1 MNLAA
6 TPRSQLKARRS
17 SYSGLNAAHLTTAP
31 MRTSWFLLL
40 PLLAACNSTPI
51 TEGTGTPPTATGRP
65 NPPAESTPG
74 RPAPDTAA
82 AKAVSARRDTLRQ
95 VREQHNFSKPNG
107 PADKFQLVFRG
118 PSILEGTGEFTITD
132 PSGQVIFREML
143 TEPDLEAAL
152 VYGMKNPAAT
162 RAERETFVLRR
173 IDRFFL
179 PSQFHAPAVA
189 AKAPFPGGLA
199 NLERATWTD
208 LRKRPDAIG
217 FDYLKGKEDRRVI
230 AWSELKK
237 QTVRVR

>member
-1 MNLAA
+1 
-6 TPRSQLKARRS
+6 
-17 SYSGLNAAHLTTAP
+17 

-40 PLLAACNSTPI
+40 PLLAACNSTPT
-51 TEGTGTPPTATGRP
+51 TEGTGTPPTAAGRP
-65 NPPAESTPG
+65 NPPVDAAPG
-74 RPAPDTAA
+74 RAAPDTAA

-95 VREQHNFSKPNG
+95 VREQRNFSKPNG
-107 PADKFQLVFRG
+107 PADLFRLVFRG
-118 PSILEGTGEFTITD
+118 PSILEGTGEFSITD

-152 VYGMKNPAAT
+152 VYELEGPSAT

-179 PSQFHAPAVA
+179 PSQFHTPAVT
-189 AKAPFPGGLA
+189 AKAPFPNSLE
-199 NLERATWTD
+199 NLDRDTWRD
-208 LRKRPDAIG
+208 LQKRPDAIG